1 MPSRRA
7 AFRLLAFAL
16 VGLPAAVAYVVS
28 GLTRSINFHDEG
40 FPVYAALRI
49 LAGDVP
55 YRDFW
60 TIHTPGQWYTL
71 AALFKVFGPS
81 LLVERVWDAL
91 VRVLFLFTLYGF
103 ASRLSSPRV
112 ALAPGLVIL
121 VYLGATPFY
130 AYMMFPALLL
140 GALSGLCLLVHAEAP
155 RARWLA
161 LGGLCAGMAALY
173 RHDVGFYAAA
183 AGGVVLAARAVTP
196 PAPGAED
203 AWPARLRRLASLL
216 GPYAAGV
223 VGVVV
228 PAAAA
233 LLAVVPRGLLWDQ
246 LFVYP
251 SRLAAGLRAL
261 PRPPLWLN
269 PLFALEGSEQMKAY
283 LTLVVELW
291 IPFYFPLITYALGA
305 AVALPFLWRAAR
317 GHGRETAGWGAMW
330 LTLFGALLFLKAVM
344 RTDAIHLMPT
354 TLMAMVLFTALAD
367 RAWKTAGRGPAL
379 AALCVALPLLSI
391 SLFWM
396 PAMDWVARAYRGW
409 PPSCS
414 MPLER
419 ARCMPLRRD
428 AAAIIELV
436 QALVPPG
443 ERIFVGNARHDR
455 TYVTDV
461 LFYFVSG
468 RDSATRYFSLEPG
481 VATTEAVQKE
491 IIQELQRHR
500 VRVIVLYAPPRPFI
514 EPNES
519 GESSGVTLLDDYIR
533 SAYRKGWVS
542 GEYSVWGKR

>member
-1 MPSRRA
+1 MSSRRGLL
-7 AFRLLAFAL
+7 RLLAFAL
-16 VGLPAAVAYVVS
+16 VGIPAAAAYVLS
-28 GLTRSINFHDEG
+28 GLTRPINFHDEG

-60 TIHTPGQWYTL
+60 TIHTPGQWYSL

-81 LLVERVWDAL
+81 LLAERIWDSL

-121 VYLGATPFY
+121 VYLGTTPFY

-140 GALSGLCLLVHAEAP
+140 GALSGLCLLIHAEAP
-155 RARWLA
+155 RAHWLA
-161 LGGLCAGMAALY
+161 LGGLCAGLAALY
-173 RHDVGFYAAA
+173 RHDVGFYAAV
-183 AGGVVLAARAVTP
+183 AGGAVLAARAVTP
-196 PAPGAED
+196 PAPGAEG
-203 AWPARLRRLASLL
+203 ASPARLRRLASLL

-223 VGVVV
+223 VVVV
-228 PAAAA
+228 GPAAAA
-233 LLAVVPRGLLWDQ
+233 LLAVVPLGLLWDQ

-251 SRLAAGLRAL
+251 SRLAGSLRSL
-261 PRPPLWLN
+261 PMPPLWIN
-269 PLFALEGSEQMKAY
+269 PHLAFEGEEHLKAY
-283 LTLVVELW
+283 VSWVFESW
-291 IPFYFPLITYALGA
+291 IQTYFPLITYAFGA
-305 AVALPFLWRAAR
+305 AAALAFLRRAAR
-317 GHGRETAGWGAMW
+317 GHGRAPAGWGAMW
-330 LTLFGALLFLKAVM
+330 LTLFGALLYLKVVM

-354 TLMAMVLFTALAD
+354 SLMAMVLFTALAD

-379 AALCVALPLLSI
+379 AALCVVLPLLSI

-396 PAMDWVARAYRGW
+396 PAMDWVARTAQGW

-414 MPLER
+414 VPLER

-428 AAAIIELV
+428 EAAVIELV

-455 TYVTDV
+455 TYITDV

-468 RDSATRYFSLEPG
+468 RYSATRYFSLEPG

-500 VRVIVLYAPPRPFI
+500 VRVIVLYSPARPVI

-542 GEYSVWGKR
+542 GEYSVWEKR